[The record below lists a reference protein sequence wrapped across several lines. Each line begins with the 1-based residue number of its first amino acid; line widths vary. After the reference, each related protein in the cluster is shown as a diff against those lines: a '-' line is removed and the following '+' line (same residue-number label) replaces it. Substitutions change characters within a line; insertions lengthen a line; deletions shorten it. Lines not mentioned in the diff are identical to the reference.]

1 MAKIAISY
9 RRSDTQDITGRIFDR
24 LVAHYGKDTIFR
36 DIDSIQPG
44 IDFRQQIADA
54 LRTTDVLLV
63 IAGPGWLGQGNGPA
77 TRMENEADPVRIE
90 VETALKRDIPI
101 IPILVNGMT
110 MPQISELPSSLKDFA
125 YRHAVTVDGGR
136 DFDHHIDGLIRALDR
151 IVAPQAGDAA
161 PVRSGDIKVP
171 PPSPWRTYGLMGGAV
186 VVALVVG
193 AVLFDRPSRQSTA
206 AVQPPV
212 TQMTSPAPAAQP
224 VTTVPPPAAPAPVTP
239 APVVQ
244 PQPRVAD
251 IPVAATPAFDCSK
264 SHAVDELAVCRSG
277 QLSYLDQEL
286 NVIFDALRN
295 RLSKDQQA
303 TLWAQ
308 EQVWLKQRA
317 ACISDEACIREAYL
331 SGIAQLQS
339 WH

>member
-9 RRSDTQDITGRIFDR
+9 RRSDSQDITGRIFDR
-24 LVAHYGKDTIFR
+24 LVHRYGKNTVFR
-36 DIDSIQPG
+36 DIDSIHPG
-44 IDFRQQIADA
+44 IDFRRQIADA

-63 IAGPGWLGQGNGPA
+63 VAGPGWLGQGNGPA

-101 IPILVNGMT
+101 IPILVNGMS
-110 MPQISELPSSLKDFA
+110 MPQIGELPSSLKDLA

-151 IVAPQAGDAA
+151 IVAPQASDTAPARDGD
-161 PVRSGDIKVP
+161 RG
-171 PPSPWRTYGLMGGAV
+171 
-186 VVALVVG
+186 
-193 AVLFDRPSRQSTA
+193 RQSTT
-206 AVQPPV
+206 AVQPPAAQV
-212 TQMTSPAPAAQP
+212 TTPVPVAQPSASLPPPVATAQAPATAS
-224 VTTVPPPAAPAPVTP
+224 AAMAPAPLI
-239 APVVQ
+239 Q

-251 IPVAATPAFDCSK
+251 IPIAATPAFDCSK

-277 QLSYLDQEL
+277 QLSYLDQQL
-286 NVIFDALRN
+286 NVVFNALRN

-308 EQVWLKQRA
+308 EQEWLKQRA
-317 ACISDEACIREAYL
+317 ACISDEARIREAYL
-331 SGIAQLQS
+331 SRIAQLQS